1 MMLHLLYV
9 FLREVGG
16 KTQFEM
22 LGKVY
27 GQVKGHPDRISK
39 KLDTNIDLLL

>member
-1 MMLHLLYV
+1 MHDDVTPIIYV

-22 LGKVY
+22 LGKVWLGKGPS
-27 GQVKGHPDRISK
+27 GQNFQKIRHEH
-39 KLDTNIDLLL
+39 

>member
-1 MMLHLLYV
+1 MLHLLYV

-22 LGKVY
+22 LGKVWL
-27 GQVKGHPDRISK
+27 GKGPSG
-39 KLDTNIDLLL
+39 